1 MEDRYTPPLGFRGAR
16 PSDVMPDSRRPVRPG
31 SDGHMATPQ
40 NNATGGDANPVS
52 HTSNRRLPN
61 AGNMANTGAAPYM
74 PNKPNAGAMPDMMSK
89 PNTDVMP
96 EMTNK
101 PNMGVMPE
109 TKKPNVGVMREMT
122 NKPNMGAM
130 PEMTNKP
137 NMGAMPEMMSKPNAG
152 AMPEMANKPN
162 LGIMP
167 ETVKK
172 PNPGD
177 MPYMANKAN
186 MSLMPEMANKPNMGL
201 MPEMTNKPN
210 MGLMP
215 EMTKKHDM
223 VMPETIQKQE
233 LKDNIGGKED
243 DCGYRKGELPPCA
256 PLSVGFVPFQQKNPP
271 KYNLDDALA
280 KGTLFPGL
288 DLPWKGMVN
297 KSHPYAGTPLGELME
312 LRFAIVELNLYLDTH
327 PNDKEA
333 LDMLKTL
340 NKMFRDGQER
350 FAKMYDPQMI
360 IDLVYGDEFSWIDN
374 HWPWEFNADKGAGK

>member
-1 MEDRYTPPLGFRGAR
+1 M
-16 PSDVMPDSRRPVRPG
+16 MPDSRRPVRPG
-31 SDGHMATPQ
+31 SDGHMAAPQ
-40 NNATGGDANPVS
+40 NAATGGAENPVS

-74 PNKPNAGAMPDMMSK
+74 PNKPNAGTMPDMMSK
-89 PNTDVMP
+89 PDADVMP

-109 TKKPNVGVMREMT
+109 TRKPNVGIMREMT

-130 PEMTNKP
+130 PEMANKP
-137 NMGAMPEMMSKPNAG
+137 NTGLMPEMMSKPNMG
-152 AMPEMANKPN
+152 AMPDMANKPN

-172 PNPGD
+172 PNLGD
-177 MPYMANKAN
+177 MPYVANKPN
-186 MSLMPEMANKPNMGL
+186 MGVMPEMANKPNLGH
-201 MPEMTNKPN
+201 
-210 MGLMP
+210 MP
-215 EMTKKHDM
+215 EMTKKHEM
-223 VMPETIQKQE
+223 VMPETVQKQE
-233 LKDNIGGKED
+233 LMDNTGGKED

-297 KSHPYAGTPLGELME
+297 KSHPYAGTPIGELME

-327 PNDKEA
+327 PNDREA
-333 LDMLKTL
+333 LEMLKTL

-360 IDLVYGDEFSWIDN
+360 IDLVYGDAFSWIDN
-374 HWPWEFNADKGAGK
+374 PWPWEFNADKGAGK